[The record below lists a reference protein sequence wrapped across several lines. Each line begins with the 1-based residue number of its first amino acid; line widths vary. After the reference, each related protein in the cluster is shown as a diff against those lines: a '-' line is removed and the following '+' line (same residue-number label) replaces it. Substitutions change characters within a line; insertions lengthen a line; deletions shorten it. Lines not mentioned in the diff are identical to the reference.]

1 MRASADSPLPVDLYR
16 AADVREMDRRAI
28 EEHGLG
34 DGALME
40 RAGAAAFAA
49 MRRRWPAARRI
60 GVVAGGGNNG
70 GDGYVLVRLA
80 RAHGLN
86 ATVFALREPKAGG
99 DAARAAARFAEAG
112 GRVKPFMDFA
122 DGTFDLV
129 VDALMGTGLD
139 RDLQGDFAR
148 TVEAINANAAPCFA
162 IDIPSGLHADS
173 GAVMGCAVRAA
184 ATITFI
190 GAKCGLFTGRGPVF
204 TGAVDF
210 AGLDVPAS
218 VRDGLPPAA
227 RRVTEADLR
236 AALPPRE
243 RDAHKGKFGH
253 VLIAGGDLGMPG
265 AVRMAAEAALRSGAG
280 LVSVYTRPAH
290 VAAVVGTR
298 PELMCHGGDD
308 ADGMAELID
317 KATVVAVG
325 PGLGQGD
332 FGRTLLARAMAADK
346 PLVVDADGLNLLA
359 AQPAARGNW
368 ILTPHPGEAARLLG
382 SSADNVQ
389 ADRFT
394 AAAELAD
401 RYDAVIVLKGAGTIV
416 AAPDR
421 TPALIDRG
429 NPGMAAGGM
438 GDILTGIIAAV
449 LAQTGSPF
457 EAACAGAFAHAAA
470 GDRAAARGERGLA
483 ALDLVGELRS
493 VLNP

>member
-1 MRASADSPLPVDLYR
+1 M
-16 AADVREMDRRAI
+16 EDRD
-28 EEHGLG
+28 LG
-34 DGALME
+34 DGKLME

-70 GDGYVLVRLA
+70 GDGYVVARLA
-80 RAHGLN
+80 RAHGLD
-86 ATVFALREPKAGG
+86 AAVFALRDPKADG
-99 DAARAAARFAEAG
+99 DAARAAARYAEAG
-112 GRVKPFMDFA
+112 GHLTPCKHFA
-122 DGTFDLV
+122 AGAFDLV

-139 RDLQGDFAR
+139 RELQGDFAR
-148 TVEAINANAAPCFA
+148 AVEAINANAAPCFA
-162 IDIPSGLHADS
+162 IDIPSGLHADT

-184 ATITFI
+184 ATVTFI
-190 GAKCGLFTGRGPVF
+190 GAKCGLFTGRGPAF

-218 VRDGLPPAA
+218 VREGLAPAA
-227 RRVTEADLR
+227 RRVVEADLR

-290 VAAVVGTR
+290 VAAVVATR

-308 ADGMAELID
+308 ADGLVEMVE

-325 PGLGQGD
+325 PGLGRGD
-332 FGRTLLARAMAADK
+332 FGRALLARAIASDK

-359 AQPAARGNW
+359 AEPAARGNW

-382 SSADNVQ
+382 RSVADVQ
-389 ADRFT
+389 ANRFS
-394 AAAELAD
+394 AAAELAA
-401 RYDAVIVLKGAGTIV
+401 RYNAVVVLKGVGTIV
-416 AAPDR
+416 SAPDR

-457 EAACAGAFAHAAA
+457 DAARIGAYAHAVA
-470 GDRAAARGERGLA
+470 GDRAAAGGERGLA
-483 ALDLVGELRS
+483 ALDLVGELRA